1 MNLVLDCRERKLIK
15 YLEANEI
22 SHSVESLTLGDI
34 SINNS
39 EGQIVALFE
48 RKTIQ
53 DLLSSISDGRY
64 EEQSFRL
71 LECGLQKNR
80 IFYIIEGNI
89 ENYVGKG
96 SGLYCK
102 STIHSCIFSLT
113 FMKGFSLLCSN
124 SLTHTGDIII
134 KFFKK
139 LQSDPTLVSKV
150 QDATY
155 LESVK
160 LTKTSNM
167 NDEMIAVMMLAQI
180 PKVSK
185 NAAETI
191 MKKYDF
197 SINSLV
203 KAIEEEPSCLDEIYS
218 EIANNKKRKL
228 SKPCITNVK
237 KYLLTIGEKN
247 EV

>member
-1 MNLVLDCRERKLIK
+1 MNLILDCRERKLIK

-22 SHSVESLTLGDI
+22 SHSVEALTLGDI
-34 SINNS
+34 CIKNS
-39 EGQIVALFE
+39 EGQMVALFE

-71 LECGLQKNR
+71 LECGLPKNR

-96 SGLYCK
+96 SGLYSK
-102 STIHSCIFSLT
+102 STVHGCLFSLT

-139 LQSDPTLVSKV
+139 LESDP
-150 QDATY
+150 
-155 LESVK
+155 
-160 LTKTSNM
+160 
-167 NDEMIAVMMLAQI
+167 
-180 PKVSK
+180 
-185 NAAETI
+185 
-191 MKKYDF
+191 
-197 SINSLV
+197 SLV
-203 KAIEEEPSCLDEIYS
+203 
-218 EIANNKKRKL
+218 
-228 SKPCITNVK
+228 
-237 KYLLTIGEKN
+237 
-247 EV
+247 

>member
-1 MNLVLDCRERKLIK
+1 MNLILDCRERKLIK
-15 YLEANEI
+15 YLEANETPHTI
-22 SHSVESLTLGDI
+22 ESLTLGDI
-34 SINNS
+34 CIRNS
-39 EGQIVALFE
+39 EGQMVALFE
-48 RKTIQ
+48 RKTLQ

-71 LECGLQKNR
+71 LECGVPKNR

-96 SGLYCK
+96 SGLYSK
-102 STIHSCIFSLT
+102 STIHGCLFSLT

-134 KFFKK
+134 KFFNK
-139 LQSDPTLVSKV
+139 LQSDPSLVSKG
-150 QDATY
+150 QEATY

-191 MKKYDF
+191 MKKYNY
-197 SINSLV
+197 SMRSLV
-203 KAIEEEPSCLDEIYS
+203 KALEDDNGCLDGIYS

>member
-1 MNLVLDCRERKLIK
+1 MNLILDCRERKLIK
-15 YLEANEI
+15 YLQANEI

-34 SINNS
+34 GIKNS
-39 EGQIVALFE
+39 EGQMVALFE

-64 EEQSFRL
+64 EEQSYRL
-71 LECGLQKNR
+71 LECGLPKNR

-96 SGLYCK
+96 SGLYSK
-102 STIHSCIFSLT
+102 STVHGCLFSLT

-139 LQSDPTLVSKV
+139 IQGDPSLIEKTREAS
-150 QDATY
+150 Y
-155 LESVK
+155 LDSVK

-167 NDEMIAVMMLAQI
+167 SDEMVTVMMLAQI

-185 NAAETI
+185 NSAETI
-191 MKKYDF
+191 MKHHNYSIKY
-197 SINSLV
+197 LV
-203 KAIEEEPSCLDEIYS
+203 NCLDNNEACLDGLFC

-237 KYLLTIGEKN
+237 KYLHTIGGQN

>member
-1 MNLVLDCRERKLIK
+1 MNLILDCRERKLIK
-15 YLEANEI
+15 YIEANEI
-22 SHSVESLTLGDI
+22 PHSVESLTLGDI
-34 SINNS
+34 CIKNT
-39 EGQIVALFE
+39 EGQMVALFE

-64 EEQSFRL
+64 EEQSYRL
-71 LECGLQKNR
+71 LECGLPKNR
-80 IFYIIEGNI
+80 VFYIIEGNI

-96 SGLYCK
+96 SGLYSK
-102 STIHSCIFSLT
+102 STVHGCLFSLT

-124 SLTHTGDIII
+124 SLTHTCDIII

-139 LQSDPTLVSKV
+139 LQSEPSLIEKARE
-150 QDATY
+150 ATY
-155 LESVK
+155 LDSVK

-167 NDEMIAVMMLAQI
+167 SDEMVTVMMLAQI

-197 SINSLV
+197 NISSLV
-203 KAIEEEPSCLDEIYS
+203 KALEEEPSCLDEIYS

-228 SKPCITNVK
+228 SKPCIANVK
-237 KYLLTIGEKN
+237 KYLHTIGGQK
-247 EV
+247 

>member
-1 MNLVLDCRERKLIK
+1 M
-15 YLEANEI
+15 
-22 SHSVESLTLGDI
+22 
-34 SINNS
+34 
-39 EGQIVALFE
+39 VALFE
-48 RKTIQ
+48 RKTLQ

-71 LECGLQKNR
+71 LECGVPKNR

-96 SGLYCK
+96 SGLYSK
-102 STIHSCIFSLT
+102 STIHGCLFSLT

-134 KFFKK
+134 KFFNK
-139 LQSDPTLVSKV
+139 LQSDPSLVSKG
-150 QDATY
+150 QEATY

-191 MKKYDF
+191 MKKYNY
-197 SINSLV
+197 SMRSLV
-203 KAIEEEPSCLDEIYS
+203 KALEDDNGCLDGIYS

-228 SKPCITNVK
+228 SKPCIINVK

>member
-1 MNLVLDCRERKLIK
+1 MNLILDCREKKLIK

-22 SHSVESLTLGDI
+22 NFTVESLTLGDI
-34 SINNS
+34 CIKNA
-39 EGQIVALFE
+39 EGQMIALFE
-48 RKTIQ
+48 RKTIS

-71 LECGLQKNR
+71 AECGLAKNR
-80 IFYIIEGNI
+80 VFYIIEGNI

-96 SGLYCK
+96 SGLYSKNTVHGCL
-102 STIHSCIFSLT
+102 FSLT

-124 SLTHTGDIII
+124 SLTHTGDIIM
-134 KFFKK
+134 KFYQK
-139 LQSDPTLVSKV
+139 LKSDPSLIEKTREAS
-150 QDATY
+150 Y
-155 LESVK
+155 LDSVK

-167 NDEMIAVMMLAQI
+167 SDEMVAVMMLAQI

-191 MKKYDF
+191 MKHYNYSMKNLV
-197 SINSLV
+197 NSL
-203 KAIEEEPSCLDEIYS
+203 ENDESCLDELFC

-228 SKPCITNVK
+228 SKPCIANVK
-237 KYLLTIGEKN
+237 KYLHTIGGQN